1 MTALFKNSIMMVLAA
16 GILLIAAGSALAA
29 PGDAY
34 YPGQNLQID
43 PETAARLQDMIE
55 SGQLRLAVP
64 DEDED
69 YIEPPDEPADDG
81 QGPND
86 EDEGVEPGEPGDE
99 PVPGDDEPGFDNPDD
114 SDNPDNPDNL
124 DNPGNPDASGTPPA
138 TDQPP
143 AATGT
148 PGASSSKL
156 PNTGSH
162 LLVIAGL
169 GLALAGAAVAVR
181 RFVVR

>member
-16 GILLIAAGSALAA
+16 GILLISAGSALAA

-43 PETAARLQDMIE
+43 PETAAQLQDMIE
-55 SGQLRLAVP
+55 SGQLQLAAP

-69 YIEPPDEPADDG
+69 YIVPPDEPADDG
-81 QGPND
+81 QVPED

-99 PVPGDDEPGFDNPDD
+99 PVPGDDEPGFDNPGD
-114 SDNPDNPDNL
+114 SDNPDNPDN
-124 DNPGNPDASGTPPA
+124 PGNPDVSGTPPV

-143 AATGT
+143 ATTGT
-148 PGASSSKL
+148 PGASSKL

-162 LLVIAGL
+162 LLILAGL
-169 GLALAGAAVAVR
+169 GLALAGAAVLAR
-181 RFVVR
+181 RVVAR